1 MISKAENKD
10 TLKLLPY
17 TQVENDKLA
26 GLKVFGDH
34 NRSNLNGAL
43 IACLELGISEVDF
56 WNSIADF
63 EGADKRLQNFMKMKI
78 QLSFLIL
85 LMHRPK

>member
-56 WNSIADF
+56 GIV
-63 EGADKRLQNFMKMKI
+63 L
-78 QLSFLIL
+78 LIL
-85 LMHRPK
+85 KEQIKTPKTL